1 MYFREIN
8 HADLAYV
15 AENLRISDKNEVF
28 ATRWTESGDDLAL
41 AILSY
46 GDFGWIACADDGTPV
61 SAFGAVPLWDGVW
74 SVWMFATDRWPEVS
88 ISVTRFIKKI
98 MTPALEEAGYHRAE
112 CKSLA
117 ENTTSHRWLELLG
130 ASKESELINYG
141 KNGETFYTFSW
152 IRPVSR
158 THSHPCVH
166 HLETEERLK
175 PELTRPHA
183 SNGSVKEPPQ

>member
-1 MYFREIN
+1 MFFREIN
-8 HADLAYV
+8 QGDLAFV

-28 ATRWTESGDDLAL
+28 ATRWTENGDDLAS

-61 SAFGAVPLWDGVW
+61 AAFGAVPLWNGVW
-74 SVWMFATDRWPEVS
+74 SVWMFSTDRWPEVS
-88 ISVTRFIKKI
+88 LSVTRFIKKI

-112 CKSLA
+112 CKSMA
-117 ENTTSHRWLELLG
+117 ENTTAHRWLEILG
-130 ASKESELINYG
+130 ASKESELKNYG
-141 KNGETFYTFSW
+141 RNGETFYTFSW

-158 THSHPCVH
+158 THLPTCAH

-175 PELTRPHA
+175 PEPMKPHVN
-183 SNGSVKEPPQ
+183 SGSERVLPQ